1 MTARNNTTRE
11 YNLSNRTVAILATN
25 GFEESEL
32 TSPRSAL
39 KAAGATVKLVS
50 VKDSATTI
58 RGWSKGR
65 WSDDALK
72 VDGIVPDMRADHF
85 DALVLPGGVLNP
97 DALRMNSAAVGFIR
111 DFITAG
117 KPVAAICHAPSLL
130 VEAGVVKGR
139 RLTSYPS
146 IRTDLKN
153 AGATWVDEAVVVDQG
168 LVTSRTPEDLSAFN
182 AKMLEEIAEG
192 VHEKQV
198 A

>member
-1 MTARNNTTRE
+1 MTERTNTTRK
-11 YNLSNRTVAILATN
+11 YNLSNRTVAILATD

-32 TSPRSAL
+32 SSPLEAL
-39 KAAGATVKLVS
+39 KAAGATVKIVS

-65 WSDDALK
+65 WSDDAIK
-72 VDGIVPDMRADHF
+72 VDGIVPAMKADSF
-85 DALVLPGGVLNP
+85 DALMLPGGVLNP
-97 DALRMNSAAVGFIR
+97 DALRMNTEAVSFIR
-111 DFITAG
+111 DFFTAG

-130 VEAGVVKGR
+130 VEAGVAKGR

-168 LVTSRTPEDLSAFN
+168 LVTSRNPNDLQAFN

-192 VHEKQV
+192 VHEKQL

>member
-1 MTARNNTTRE
+1 MTERTNTTRK
-11 YNLSNRTVAILATN
+11 YNLSNRTVAILATD

-32 TSPRSAL
+32 LSPLEAL
-39 KAAGATVKLVS
+39 KAAGATVKIVS

-65 WSDDALK
+65 WSDDAIK
-72 VDGIVPDMRADHF
+72 VDGVVPAMKAERF
-85 DALVLPGGVLNP
+85 DALMLPGGVLNP
-97 DALRMNSAAVGFIR
+97 DALRMNTEAVSFIR
-111 DFITAG
+111 DFFTAG

-130 VEAGVVKGR
+130 VEAGVAKGR

-146 IRTDLKN
+146 IRTDLKS

-168 LVTSRTPEDLSAFN
+168 LVTSRDPNDLQAFN

-192 VHEKQV
+192 VHEKQL

>member
-1 MTARNNTTRE
+1 MTERTNTTRK
-11 YNLSNRTVAILATN
+11 YNLSNRTVAILATD

-32 TSPRSAL
+32 SSPLEAL
-39 KAAGATVKLVS
+39 KAAGATVKIVS

-65 WSDDALK
+65 WSDDAIK
-72 VDGIVPDMRADHF
+72 VDGVVPTMKADSF
-85 DALVLPGGVLNP
+85 DALMLPGGVLNP
-97 DALRMNSAAVGFIR
+97 DALRMNTEAVSFIR
-111 DFITAG
+111 DFFTAG
-117 KPVAAICHAPSLL
+117 KPVAAICHAPWLI
-130 VEAGVVKGR
+130 VEAGAAKGR

-146 IRTDLKN
+146 IRTDLTN

-168 LVTSRTPEDLSAFN
+168 LVTSRNPDDLKAFN

-192 VHEKQV
+192 VHAQQH

>member
-1 MTARNNTTRE
+1 MTERTNTTRK
-11 YNLSNRTVAILATN
+11 YNLSNRTVAILATD

-32 TSPRSAL
+32 SSPLEAL
-39 KAAGATVKLVS
+39 KAAGATVKIVS

-65 WSDDALK
+65 WSDDAIK
-72 VDGIVPDMRADHF
+72 VDGTVPTMKADGF
-85 DALVLPGGVLNP
+85 DALMLPGGVLNP
-97 DALRMNSAAVGFIR
+97 DALRMNTEAVSFIR
-111 DFITAG
+111 DFFTAG

-130 VEAGVVKGR
+130 VEAGVAKGR

-146 IRTDLKN
+146 IRTHLKN

-168 LVTSRTPEDLSAFN
+168 LVTSRNPNDLQAFN

-192 VHEKQV
+192 VHEKQL